1 MSFLSEFLLAQMSLS
16 VLSYVES
23 GGVQGFLGLL
33 QPAETKEVPR
43 KKSCFHVISL
53 KVTFFIIG

>member
-1 MSFLSEFLLAQMSLS
+1 MSLP
-16 VLSYVES
+16 VLSYVEF

-33 QPAETKEVPR
+33 QPAETKAAPR
-43 KKSCFHVISL
+43 KKSFFHVISL